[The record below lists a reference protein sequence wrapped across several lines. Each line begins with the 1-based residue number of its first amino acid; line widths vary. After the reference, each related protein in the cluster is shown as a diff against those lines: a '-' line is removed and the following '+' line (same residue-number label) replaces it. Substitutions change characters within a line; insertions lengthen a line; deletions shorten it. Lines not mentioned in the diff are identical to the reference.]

1 MEIVEDVVI
10 VGAGIAGLTTSL
22 GLHRLGIRSLVLESS
37 ERLRITGF
45 AFTTWENAWKAL
57 DAIGIGE
64 PLRRQHY
71 LMSSIVVASTFLEKP
86 AVSEMSF
93 KGHDIR
99 CVQRRSLLETLVK
112 ELPNGTIRF
121 SSKVVSIDESDDH
134 FKRLHLADGTILKTK
149 VDQQLEAMRISKA
162 AMDLNPNSDS
172 SWAKVFDQDSFLVMM
187 RMFIGFLLGL
197 QPQKLKQL
205 VTSKLKDTSDE
216 MKSVIEKTLLDDIIS
231 SPLRYRKPW
240 ELLWGNIS
248 KGNVCVAGDAL
259 HPMTPDIGQGGCLAM
274 EDSVVLAR
282 CLGEAL
288 LKPGVEDEE
297 YERIEMGLKKY
308 GQERKWRS
316 FDLITAAFMVGFIQQ
331 NDGKVMSYL
340 RDKFMLRFLSGL
352 LLRKAGFDCGTG
364 GSCQEEKSLK
374 AFYPVRQQT
383 TLYLFVSS
391 DPNYSSTIKSNPKC
405 RKMEIVEDVV
415 IVGAGIAGLTTS
427 LGLHR
432 LGISSLVLESSDKL
446 RITGFAFTT
455 WSNAWKALDA
465 IGIDKPPSEAPFKGL
480 EVRCLQRR
488 LLLETLAKELPN
500 GTIRF
505 SSKVVS
511 IDESEGHFKRLHLA
525 DGTILKTKVLIGC
538 DGVNSVV
545 AKWLGLQKPAFAGRS
560 AVRGN
565 AHFKSGHGFEP
576 KFKQLIGKV
585 GRLGFL
591 PCDDENVFW
600 FFTWIPATKEEGME
614 EDPIKLKQFVANELK
629 DASDE
634 MKSVIENTS
643 LECIISSPLRYR
655 KPLELLLWRNISKGN
670 VCVAGDALHT
680 MTPDLGQGACSA
692 MEDGVI
698 LARCLGE
705 ALLKPGVEDDGEEY
719 KRIEMGLKKYGR
731 ERRWRSFDLVT
742 TAFMVGFVLRND
754 GKMIRYL
761 RDKFLLGFITGL
773 LLRKA
778 GFDCGKL

>member
-1 MEIVEDVVI
+1 MVI
-10 VGAGIAGLTTSL
+10 
-22 GLHRLGIRSLVLESS
+22 
-37 ERLRITGF
+37 
-45 AFTTWENAWKAL
+45 
-57 DAIGIGE
+57 
-64 PLRRQHY
+64 
-71 LMSSIVVASTFLEKP
+71 ASTF
-86 AVSEMSF
+86 S
-93 KGHDIR
+93 
-99 CVQRRSLLETLVK
+99 
-112 ELPNGTIRF
+112 
-121 SSKVVSIDESDDH
+121 
-134 FKRLHLADGTILKTK
+134 
-149 VDQQLEAMRISKA
+149 
-162 AMDLNPNSDS
+162 
-172 SWAKVFDQDSFLVMM
+172 
-187 RMFIGFLLGL
+187 
-197 QPQKLKQL
+197 
-205 VTSKLKDTSDE
+205 
-216 MKSVIEKTLLDDIIS
+216 
-231 SPLRYRKPW
+231 
-240 ELLWGNIS
+240 
-248 KGNVCVAGDAL
+248 
-259 HPMTPDIGQGGCLAM
+259 
-274 EDSVVLAR
+274 
-282 CLGEAL
+282 
-288 LKPGVEDEE
+288 
-297 YERIEMGLKKY
+297 
-308 GQERKWRS
+308 
-316 FDLITAAFMVGFIQQ
+316 
-331 NDGKVMSYL
+331 
-340 RDKFMLRFLSGL
+340 
-352 LLRKAGFDCGTG
+352 
-364 GSCQEEKSLK
+364 
-374 AFYPVRQQT
+374 
-383 TLYLFVSS
+383 
-391 DPNYSSTIKSNPKC
+391 
-405 RKMEIVEDVV
+405 
-415 IVGAGIAGLTTS
+415 
-427 LGLHR
+427 
-432 LGISSLVLESSDKL
+432 
-446 RITGFAFTT
+446 
-455 WSNAWKALDA
+455 
-465 IGIDKPPSEAPFKGL
+465 DKPPSEAPFKGL

-488 LLLETLAKELPN
+488 LLLETLAKEVPS

-576 KFKQLIGKV
+576 KFKQLVGKV

-634 MKSVIENTS
+634 MKSIIENTS

-655 KPLELLLWRNISKGN
+655 KPLELLLWGNISKGN
-670 VCVAGDALHT
+670 VCVAGDALHP

-705 ALLKPGVEDDGEEY
+705 AWLKPGVEDDDEEY

-742 TAFMVGFVLRND
+742 TAFMVGFVMRND

-761 RDKFLLGFITGL
+761 RDKFLLGFIAGL

>member
-10 VGAGIAGLTTSL
+10 VGAGVAGLTTSL
-22 GLHRLGIRSLVLESS
+22 GLHRLGIR
-37 ERLRITGF
+37 
-45 AFTTWENAWKAL
+45 
-57 DAIGIGE
+57 
-64 PLRRQHY
+64 
-71 LMSSIVVASTFLEKP
+71 
-86 AVSEMSF
+86 
-93 KGHDIR
+93 
-99 CVQRRSLLETLVK
+99 
-112 ELPNGTIRF
+112 
-121 SSKVVSIDESDDH
+121 
-134 FKRLHLADGTILKTK
+134 
-149 VDQQLEAMRISKA
+149 
-162 AMDLNPNSDS
+162 
-172 SWAKVFDQDSFLVMM
+172 
-187 RMFIGFLLGL
+187 
-197 QPQKLKQL
+197 
-205 VTSKLKDTSDE
+205 
-216 MKSVIEKTLLDDIIS
+216 
-231 SPLRYRKPW
+231 
-240 ELLWGNIS
+240 
-248 KGNVCVAGDAL
+248 
-259 HPMTPDIGQGGCLAM
+259 
-274 EDSVVLAR
+274 
-282 CLGEAL
+282 
-288 LKPGVEDEE
+288 
-297 YERIEMGLKKY
+297 
-308 GQERKWRS
+308 
-316 FDLITAAFMVGFIQQ
+316 
-331 NDGKVMSYL
+331 
-340 RDKFMLRFLSGL
+340 
-352 LLRKAGFDCGTG
+352 
-364 GSCQEEKSLK
+364 
-374 AFYPVRQQT
+374 
-383 TLYLFVSS
+383 
-391 DPNYSSTIKSNPKC
+391 
-405 RKMEIVEDVV
+405 
-415 IVGAGIAGLTTS
+415 
-427 LGLHR
+427 
-432 LGISSLVLESSDKL
+432 SLVLESSDKL

-455 WSNAWKALDA
+455 WSNAWNALDA
-465 IGIDKPPSEAPFKGL
+465 IGIGESLRCQHHLITSMVIASTFSDKPPSEAPFKGL

-488 LLLETLAKELPN
+488 LLLETLAKEVPN

-576 KFKQLIGKV
+576 KFKQLVGKV

-629 DASDE
+629 GASDE
-634 MKSVIENTS
+634 MKSIIENTS

-655 KPLELLLWRNISKGN
+655 KPLELLLWGNISKGN
-670 VCVAGDALHT
+670 VCVAGDALHP

-705 ALLKPGVEDDGEEY
+705 ALLKPGVEDDDEEY

-761 RDKFLLGFITGL
+761 RDKFLLGFIAGL